1 MKYLLLDNAV
11 KQGFILEGFKLKEFN
26 EKVNELENFNKLCKL
41 VPIVYTSEYDNKL
54 HFEHVEVLIEFK
66 GMLLKPYKRY
76 NEKSFKFYLVE
87 SLHVQGFEH
96 DLKEPSKVGTP
107 TEKKLNDWLDYLLN
121 IESLKT
127 DVLAQRNNKEKVF
140 FDKIKNSGL
149 EVTHQSN
156 NGKRG
161 YIQTENFEFGFEVE
175 NDGHIRQR
183 ITLRCG
189 NTIDDFLK
197 LVKISAKKD

>member
-1 MKYLLLDNAV
+1 MKYLTLDNAV
-11 KQGFILEGFKLKEFN
+11 KQGFILEGFNLKQFN
-26 EKVNELENFNKLCKL
+26 ELVKELENFKTLCKI

-54 HFEHVEVLIEFK
+54 HFEHIAVLIEFN
-66 GMLLKPYKRY
+66 GILLKPYKRY
-76 NEKSFKFYLVE
+76 NEKTFTFYLVK

-96 DLKEPSKVGTP
+96 DLKEPSKVGAP
-107 TEKKLNDWLDYLLN
+107 TTKKLNDWLDYLLSV
-121 IESLKT
+121 EGLKS
-127 DVLAQRNNKEKVF
+127 DKIDERKNKEAVF

-161 YIQTENFEFGFEVE
+161 YIETENFEFYFEVN
-175 NDGHIRQR
+175 NDGYISQK

-197 LVKISAKKD
+197 LIK

>member
-1 MKYLLLDNAV
+1 MKYLTLDNAV
-11 KQGFILEGFKLKEFN
+11 KQGFILEGFNLKQFN
-26 EKVNELENFNKLCKL
+26 ELVKELENFKTLCKI

-54 HFEHVEVLIEFK
+54 HFEHIAVLIEFN
-66 GMLLKPYKRY
+66 GILLKPYKRY
-76 NEKSFKFYLVE
+76 NEKSFKFFLVE

-96 DLKEPSKVGTP
+96 DLKEPSKVGAP
-107 TEKKLNDWLDYLLN
+107 TTKKLNDWLDYLLSV
-121 IESLKT
+121 EGLKS
-127 DVLAQRNNKEKVF
+127 DKIDERKNKEVVF

-161 YIQTENFEFGFEVE
+161 YIQTENFEFYFEVN
-175 NDGHIRQR
+175 NDGYISQK

-197 LVKISAKKD
+197 LIK

>member
-11 KQGFILEGFKLKEFN
+11 KQGFILEGFNLKQFN
-26 EKVNELENFNKLCKL
+26 ELVKELENFKTLCKI

-54 HFEHVEVLIEFK
+54 HFEHIAVLIEFK
-66 GMLLKPYKRY
+66 GILLKPFKRY

-96 DLKEPSKVGTP
+96 DLIEPSKVGVP
-107 TEKKLNDWLDYLLN
+107 TDKKLWAWVEYLQN
-121 IESLKT
+121 VEVLKA
-127 DVLAQRNNKEKVF
+127 DKLEQRNNKETVF
-140 FDKIKNSGL
+140 FNKIKNSGL
-149 EVTHQSN
+149 KVTHQSQ

-161 YIQTENFEFGFEVE
+161 YIQTDNFEFSFEVF
-175 NDGHIRQR
+175 NDGSINQK

-197 LVKISAKKD
+197 LNNL

>member
-1 MKYLLLDNAV
+1 MKYLTLDNAV

-26 EKVNELENFNKLCKL
+26 EKVKQLENFNKLCKL

-66 GMLLKPYKRY
+66 GILLKPYKRY
-76 NEKSFKFYLVE
+76 NEKTFTFYLVK

-107 TEKKLNDWLDYLLN
+107 TDKKMWAWVDYLQE
-121 IESLKT
+121 IEVLKA
-127 DVLAQRNNKEKVF
+127 DKIDERKNKEAVF

-149 EVTHQSN
+149 KVTHQSN

-161 YIQTENFEFGFEVE
+161 YIETKDFEFMFEVHT
-175 NDGHIRQR
+175 DGSITQK

-197 LVKISAKKD
+197 LNNL